1 MKLIVSIKRMT
12 RAQMMTAIGTNNNF
26 KSAELDRTRYVLRIY
41 LLALKL
47 SVKRG
52 NREITTCITHHHVL
66 SI

>member
-26 KSAELDRTRYVLRIY
+26 KSELDRTRYVLRIY